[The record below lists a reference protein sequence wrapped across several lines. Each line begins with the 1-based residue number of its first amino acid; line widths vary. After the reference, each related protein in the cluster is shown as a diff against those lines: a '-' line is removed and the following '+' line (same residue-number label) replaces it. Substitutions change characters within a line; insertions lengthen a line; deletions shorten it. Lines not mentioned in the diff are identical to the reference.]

1 MFDFRGCGLCNGL
14 FLEGAP
20 STEGNFFII
29 IVGASNCESNFF
41 DSEIRTSESV
51 HPVVKGAVIPKES
64 G

>member
-1 MFDFRGCGLCNGL
+1 MFDFWGCGLCNGL

-20 STEGNFFII
+20 SKKGKFFFI
-29 IVGASNCESNFF
+29 VRVSNCESNFF

-51 HPVVKGAVIPKES
+51 HPVVKGAVIAKES